1 MDFSCYPLKL
11 TKRKNKLIIFNDE
24 RLPSTIAEE
33 GDRVEMLAHALAAG
47 AAGLTE
53 SQWQIAEGLGWK
65 DELEFS
71 PFRELVQYLDEVFKR
86 ITTKEPVSVQIPEMS
101 TAAEVG
107 KPFYAMINH
116 CTLAVSREF
125 VKGKAVYKSN
135 YSLLQASEDYQ
146 ETLTSF
152 IQYLTRGREAA
163 VFCKVTEI
171 PKDFDP
177 SKSIMTCCSA
187 ECDVFLPTG
196 LCKGLSRRNGAHI
209 TDVEVFS
216 SIVMDYTKVM
226 QKIHRR
232 GYELRTHF
240 YLTRG
245 CDIQLILSDPEAAK
259 TIWAEGGYRDYRC
272 VTISDEGEVALQLR
286 QEVTS

>member
-1 MDFSCYPLKL
+1 MDFLYCPLKL
-11 TKRKNKLIIFNDE
+11 TKRKNKLIIFCDE
-24 RLPSTIAEE
+24 RLSSTIAEE

-65 DELEFS
+65 EELGLS
-71 PFRELVQYLDEVFKR
+71 PFRELIQYLDELFSR
-86 ITTKEPVSVQIPEMS
+86 ITTKDPVSVQIPEVP
-101 TAAEVG
+101 TTTETG

-116 CTLAVSREF
+116 STLAVSREF

-146 ETLTSF
+146 ETLESF
-152 IQYLTRGREAA
+152 IRYLTRGRESA

-171 PKDFDP
+171 PKDFDT

-245 CDIQLILSDPEAAK
+245 CDIKLILSDPEAAR
-259 TIWAEGGYRDYRC
+259 TIWSEGGYRDYRC
-272 VTISDEGEVALQLR
+272 VTISDEGEVELQLR